1 MTRTVFTL
9 LCVLT
14 LGLLPVIG
22 NAHEG
27 HDDISSLTGSGDAPS
42 GIPLTLS
49 TETITNLDIRTRKA
63 EIKPL
68 PDVISMPAIVT
79 LMPDKQA
86 QITTRF
92 DGQVRDIKVKLGQE
106 VRKGQELIT
115 VEPVPMASN
124 IITLKSP
131 INGQVITQNV
141 VLGQSVTFE
150 TAMIEIADASQ
161 ILLKGAIYETPELAK
176 IQIGQKVTA
185 QMGIYPGR
193 RFEGIVEKID
203 AGPSAD
209 SRALHIYALLDNADR
224 ALKPNLRGTMSVELE
239 GSNTPTISVPVSSVI
254 ENNGVSFLF
263 VRDGEKF
270 ERRIIQTG
278 RRSGDEM
285 EIISGLFPDEE
296 VVTQGNYQL
305 QYLKPDAP
313 KAETE
318 H

>member
-1 MTRTVFTL
+1 MTRTVFAL

-14 LGLLPVIG
+14 LGLLPITG

-27 HDDISSLTGSGDAPS
+27 HDDISALTGGGDSPS
-42 GIPLTLS
+42 GAPLTLS
-49 TETITNLDIRTRKA
+49 AETIANLDIRTHKA
-63 EIKPL
+63 EMKPL
-68 PDVISMPAIVT
+68 PDVLSMPAIVT

-106 VRKGQELIT
+106 VRKGQELMT

-131 INGQVITQNV
+131 MNGQVIAQNV

-150 TAMIEIADASQ
+150 TSMIEIADASQ

-176 IQIGQKVTA
+176 IQVGQKVTA
-185 QMGIYPGR
+185 QMGVYPGR

-209 SRALHIYALLDNADR
+209 SRVLHVYALLDNADR

-239 GSNTPTISVPVSSVI
+239 GSNTPAISVPISSVI
-254 ENNGVSFLF
+254 ENNGVFFLF

-270 ERRIIQTG
+270 ERRIVQTG
-278 RRSGDEM
+278 RKSGDEV